1 MPLRNRGLTMP
12 APRLIALGVILLL
25 SGCKGQAL
33 PLPFLSKSTSMVI
46 EIEAA
51 GNINPTP
58 AGRASPLVVKLY
70 QLQSPTVFNQVDFLA
85 LYDADERTLG
95 KDLVRKEAVVLKPN
109 EKRTVAFEPPAETQA
124 IGIFAAF
131 RDYER
136 AQWRAVAVVRPHK
149 SNVIRID
156 VRGTNLT
163 MR

>member
-1 MPLRNRGLTMP
+1 
-12 APRLIALGVILLL
+12 
-25 SGCKGQAL
+25 
-33 PLPFLSKSTSMVI
+33 
-46 EIEAA
+46 
-51 GNINPTP
+51 
-58 AGRASPLVVKLY
+58 
-70 QLQSPTVFNQVDFLA
+70 LA
-85 LYDADERTLG
+85 LHDADERTLG
-95 KDLVRKEAVVLKPN
+95 KDLVRKEALVLKPN